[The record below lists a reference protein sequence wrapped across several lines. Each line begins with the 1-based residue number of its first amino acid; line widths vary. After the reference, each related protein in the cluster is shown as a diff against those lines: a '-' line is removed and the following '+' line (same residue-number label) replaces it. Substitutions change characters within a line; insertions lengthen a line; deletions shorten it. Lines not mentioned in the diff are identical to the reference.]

1 MEGMETPTSWLFE
14 GYLLSFKRANAS
26 ECLAQMELGKHLS
39 LIWYGTIEKLM
50 FFRSVDEMCIMSC
63 IL

>member
-1 MEGMETPTSWLFE
+1 MEGMETLTSWLFE
-14 GYLLSFKRANAS
+14 GYLLSFKRASAL

-39 LIWYGTIEKLM
+39 LIWYGTIEKWML
-50 FFRSVDEMCIMSC
+50 FRSFDERCIMSC